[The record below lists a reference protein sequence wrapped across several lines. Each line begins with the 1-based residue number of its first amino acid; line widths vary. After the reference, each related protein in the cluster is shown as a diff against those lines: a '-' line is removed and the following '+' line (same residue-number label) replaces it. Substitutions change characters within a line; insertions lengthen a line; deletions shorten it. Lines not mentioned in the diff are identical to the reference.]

1 MSTILTIFFMII
13 PVISI
18 FAAVYSALHTVK
30 CGHAPKSA
38 MVRHFVTL
46 LIVSTLLIALGV
58 GVYAASDEPA
68 VSEVETESTETASA
82 NNGLGLLA
90 AALCTG
96 LAGIGGGI
104 ALAAGA
110 PAAIGATS
118 EDQKNFSKSLIF
130 VALGETIALYGVVIS
145 VMIIS
150 KL

>member
-1 MSTILTIFFMII
+1 MSTIALVIFMLVPPIA
-13 PVISI
+13 I
-18 FAAVYSALHTVK
+18 FAAVYSAVRTVK
-30 CGHAPKSA
+30 CGYTPKKA
-38 MVRHFVTL
+38 MTRHLITLFVVATL
-46 LIVSTLLIALGV
+46 LICMGV
-58 GVYAASDEPA
+58 A
-68 VSEVETESTETASA
+68 VSAAAETVSEEQSIAQAPESTSS
-82 NNGLGLLA
+82 NGLGLLA

-118 EDQKNFSKSLIF
+118 EDPKNFSKSLIF
-130 VALGETIALYGVVIS
+130 VALEETIALYGVVIS